1 MDYEP
6 PNRKSRYQEIR
17 MTDINRRQFTH
28 GLLGLGALSCI
39 AAGNAAAEQ
48 NKLIHRAIPSSGQL
62 VPVIGLGTVRYR
74 AGDDP
79 AEREPLR
86 NALGRF
92 HALGG
97 AVVDT
102 APMYGNSESVLG
114 DLIGGLDIRNELF
127 VATKVDRSEPAEAR
141 AQMKSSL
148 EKLRVDRVD
157 LMQVH
162 NLIGWRSNVPLVR
175 DLKEADKT
183 RYIGITTHRSG
194 QYGDMEN
201 VMRQHELDFIQIN
214 YSLEQRESADRLLPM
229 AADKGI
235 AVLINRPFG
244 GGRIFSAVGN
254 QPLPEWAAEFDCNSW
269 AQFLLK
275 YALSHPAATVA
286 IPGMSKARHVA
297 DNVEAGLGRMPTPEQ
312 RKMQERFFDAL

>member
-1 MDYEP
+1 
-6 PNRKSRYQEIR
+6 
-17 MTDINRRQFTH
+17 MTGINRRQFTH
-28 GLLGLGALSCI
+28 GLLGLGALSSL
-39 AAGNAAAEQ
+39 AARAAVAEQ
-48 NKLIHRAIPSSGQL
+48 HKLIHRAIPASGQL
-62 VPVIGLGTVRYR
+62 VPIIGLGTVRYR

-79 AEREPLR
+79 SEREPLQA
-86 NALGRF
+86 ALGRF
-92 HALGG
+92 HELGG
-97 AVVDT
+97 SVVDT

-114 DLIGGLDIRNELF
+114 DLISGLGVRDDLF
-127 VATKVDRSEPAEAR
+127 IATKVDRSEPAEAR
-141 AQMKSSL
+141 AQMESSL
-148 EKLRVDRVD
+148 KKLRVDRFD

-162 NLIGWRSNVPLVR
+162 NLIGWRSNVPLAR
-175 DLKEADKT
+175 ELKEDGKT
-183 RYIGITTHRSG
+183 RYVGITTHRSS

-244 GGRIFSAVGN
+244 GGRIFSAVGD

-297 DNVEAGLGRMPTPEQ
+297 DNIEAGLGRMPTPEQ